1 MHELSITRNIVAI
14 VSDHARGR
22 RVRRVTL
29 EVGKLSGVMADAV
42 AFCFDVVAQ
51 GTVLEGAT
59 LDIREVEGRARCSE
73 CGAEFDM
80 PTLYAACACGSHL
93 VHRLQGEELKIKTME
108 LEEEAGSCAEPA
120 AAAARRR

>member
-14 VSDHARGR
+14 VSDHAAGR

-29 EVGKLSGVMADAV
+29 EVGKLSGVMTDAI

-51 GTVLEGAT
+51 DTVLEGAT
-59 LDIREVEGRARCSE
+59 LDITEVEGRARCTA

-80 PTLYAACACGSHL
+80 PTLYTVCACGSRRL
-93 VHRLQGEELKIKTME
+93 HRLRGEELKIKTME
-108 LEEEAGSCAEPA
+108 LEEASSCAEPA
-120 AAAARRR
+120 AAPARQP